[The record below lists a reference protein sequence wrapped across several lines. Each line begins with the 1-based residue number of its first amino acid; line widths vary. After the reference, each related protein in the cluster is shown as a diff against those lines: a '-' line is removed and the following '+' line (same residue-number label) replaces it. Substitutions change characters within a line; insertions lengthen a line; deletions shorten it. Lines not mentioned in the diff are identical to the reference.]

1 MKYEASGNDH
11 YDPMS
16 KNTLCKFLSVLNRY
30 QLSN

>member
-1 MKYEASGNDH
+1 MKYEASENDH

-16 KNTLCKFLSVLNRY
+16 KNTCKFLSVLNHY